1 VTAADVAAADGASA
15 APPVSVRHSDV
26 ALPAGYRMRVYEAGA
41 PGNPAVLLLHGS
53 GPGVSGRS
61 NWQGVMARLG
71 DRFHCIAPDIVG
83 FGDSTH
89 PDPAPQGF
97 LASAELRIPK
107 LIELLDVLG
116 VSTVSLVGNS
126 MGGMYSL
133 RMIQLVPDRVGKL
146 VLMGSGG
153 MPGLVPTPDLIKLVT
168 FYDNPTREAMTSLFR
183 AFVYD
188 VDSFGADIDAIAEQ
202 RLEIALRPDVR
213 RSHLGTFGPGEMLT
227 FSPEELAAV
236 RQPTLVLQ
244 GREDRIVPLESSY
257 YLHQHIPDSDLYVMA
272 RCGHWSQFEHP
283 ERFSEVIGDFLGA
296 PITNETR
303 QG

>member
-1 VTAADVAAADGASA
+1 MTAAAVPAT
-15 APPVSVRHSDV
+15 VRQSDV
-26 ALPAGYRMRVYEAGA
+26 ALSAGYWLRVYEAGEL
-41 PGNPAVLLLHGS
+41 GRPAVLLLHGS

-61 NWQGVMARLG
+61 NWQGVMTRLG

-97 LASAELRIPK
+97 LANAELRIPK

-116 VSTVSLVGNS
+116 VPTVSLVGNS

-133 RMIQLVPDRVGKL
+133 RMIQLVPGRVGKL

-153 MPGLVPTPDLIKLVT
+153 MPGLVPTPDLIKLIT
-168 FYDNPTREAMTSLFR
+168 FYDNPTREAMASLFR

-188 VDSFGADIDAIAEQ
+188 VDSFGADIDAIAGQ
-202 RLEIALRPDVR
+202 RLKIALRPEVR
-213 RSHLGTFGPGEMLT
+213 RSHMGTFGPGEMLT

-236 RQPTLVLQ
+236 TQPTLVIQ
-244 GREDRIVPLESSY
+244 GREDRIVPLQASY
-257 YLHQHIPDSDLYVMA
+257 YLHRHIPSSDLYVMA
-272 RCGHWSQFEHP
+272 RCGHWSQFEQA
-283 ERFSEVIGDFLGA
+283 ERFSKVIGDFLGA
-296 PITNETR
+296 VVAEPAAAANETR
-303 QG
+303 NG

>member
-1 VTAADVAAADGASA
+1 MTAA
-15 APPVSVRHSDV
+15 APPVSVRQSDV
-26 ALPAGYRMRVYEAGA
+26 ALAAGYRMRVYETGES
-41 PGNPAVLLLHGS
+41 GYPAVLLLHGS

-61 NWQGVMARLG
+61 NWQGVMTRLG

-89 PDPAPQGF
+89 PNPTPQGF
-97 LASAELRIPK
+97 LANAELRIPK

-116 VSTVSLVGNS
+116 VPAVSLVGNS

-133 RMIQLVPDRVGKL
+133 RMIQLAPGRFDRL

-153 MPGLVPTPDLIKLVT
+153 MPGLVPTPDLIKLIT
-168 FYDNPTREAMTSLFR
+168 FYDNPSREEMTSLFR

-188 VDSFGADIDAIAEQ
+188 VDSFGADIDAIAEE

-227 FSPEELAAV
+227 FSPEELAAIP
-236 RQPTLVLQ
+236 QPTLVIQ
-244 GREDRIVPLESSY
+244 GREDRIVPLQASY
-257 YLHQHIPDSDLYVMA
+257 YLHQHIPNSDLYVMA
-272 RCGHWSQFEHP
+272 RCGHWSQFEQA
-283 ERFSEVIGDFLGA
+283 ERFSKVIGDFLGA
-296 PITNETR
+296 LTANER
-303 QG
+303 GQE

>member
-1 VTAADVAAADGASA
+1 VTAVGVTAG
-15 APPVSVRHSDV
+15 APPVSLRQSDV
-26 ALPAGYRMRVYEAGA
+26 ALSAGYRTRVYEAGE
-41 PGNPAVLLLHGS
+41 PGQPAVLLLHGS

-89 PDPAPQGF
+89 PDPAPRGF
-97 LASAELRIPK
+97 LANAELRIPK

-116 VSTVSLVGNS
+116 VPTVSLVGNS

-133 RMIQLVPDRVGKL
+133 RMIQLVPDRVDKL

-153 MPGLVPTPDLIKLVT
+153 MPGLVPTPDLIKLIT
-168 FYDNPTREAMTSLFR
+168 FYDNPTRQAMTSLFR
-183 AFVYD
+183 AFVHD
-188 VDSFGADIDAIAEQ
+188 ADSFGADIDAIAEQ

-227 FSPEELAAV
+227 FSPEELAAI

-272 RCGHWSQFEHP
+272 SCGHWSQFEQA
-283 ERFSEVIGDFLGA
+283 ERFSKVIGDFLRA
-296 PITNETR
+296 ATPTETR

>member
-1 VTAADVAAADGASA
+1 VTADSD
-15 APPVSVRHSDV
+15 SVRQSDV
-26 ALPAGYRMRVYEAGA
+26 ALPAGYRMRVYEAGEA
-41 PGNPAVLLLHGS
+41 GRPAVLLLHGS

-97 LASAELRIPK
+97 LANAELRVPK
-107 LIELLDVLG
+107 LVELLDALG
-116 VSTVSLVGNS
+116 VPTVSLVGNS

-133 RMIQLVPDRVGKL
+133 RMIQLVPGRIDKL

-153 MPGLVPTPDLIKLVT
+153 MPGLVPTPDLIKLIT
-168 FYDNPTREAMTSLFR
+168 FYEDPTREAMASLFR

-188 VDSFGADIDAIAEQ
+188 ADSFGADIDAIAEQ

-213 RSHLGTFGPGEMLT
+213 RSHLGTFGPGKMLT
-227 FSPEELAAV
+227 FSPAELAAI

-272 RCGHWSQFEHP
+272 RCGHWSQFEQA
-283 ERFSEVIGDFLGA
+283 ERFSKVIGDFLGA
-296 PITNETR
+296 ATPTATATATPTGTR

>member
-1 VTAADVAAADGASA
+1 VTAA
-15 APPVSVRHSDV
+15 APPATVRQSDV
-26 ALPAGYRMRVYEAGA
+26 ALSAGYRIRVYEAGE
-41 PGNPAVLLLHGS
+41 PDLPAVLLLHGS

-89 PDPAPQGF
+89 PEPAPQGF
-97 LASAELRIPK
+97 LANAELRVPK
-107 LIELLDVLG
+107 LIELLDVLD
-116 VSTVSLVGNS
+116 VPAVSLVGNS

-133 RMIQLVPDRVGKL
+133 RLIQLAPGRVEKL

-153 MPGLVPTPDLIKLVT
+153 MPGLAPTPDLIKLIT
-168 FYDNPTREAMTSLFR
+168 FYDGPTREAMASLFR

-188 VDSFGADIDAIAEQ
+188 VDSFGADIDAIAGE

-227 FSPEELAAV
+227 FSPGELAAV
-236 RQPTLVLQ
+236 AQPTLVIQ
-244 GREDRIVPLESSY
+244 GREDRIVPLEASY
-257 YLHQHIPDSDLYVMA
+257 YLHRHISNSDLYVMA
-272 RCGHWSQFEHP
+272 RCGHWSQFEQA
-283 ERFSEVIGDFLGA
+283 ERFSKVIADFLAGRGSCA
-296 PITNETR
+296 PTANETR
-303 QG
+303 QE